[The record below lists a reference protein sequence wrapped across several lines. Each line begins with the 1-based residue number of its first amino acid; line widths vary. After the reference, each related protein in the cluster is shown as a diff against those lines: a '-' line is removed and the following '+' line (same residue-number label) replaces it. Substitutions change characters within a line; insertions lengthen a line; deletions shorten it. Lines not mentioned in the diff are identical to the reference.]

1 MNNCTFAWHR
11 NVPLFE
17 LGGTCVT
24 TPYESG
30 VGELPPVITDDIQNI
45 LHALTDRALLLE
57 G

>member
-30 VGELPPVITDDIQNI
+30 VGELPPVVTDDIQNI